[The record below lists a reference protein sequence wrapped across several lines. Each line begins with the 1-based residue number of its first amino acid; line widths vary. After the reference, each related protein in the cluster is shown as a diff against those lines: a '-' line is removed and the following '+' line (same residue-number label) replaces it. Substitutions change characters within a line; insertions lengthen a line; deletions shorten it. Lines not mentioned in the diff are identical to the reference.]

1 MSSVSVSR
9 IREEEI
15 PACAQIMAGNSLWQH
30 YDVTYESALARFQ
43 NGYAEQATIF
53 IAHEGEEVCGFCWVA
68 EKGAFNR
75 SAYIML
81 IGVDPLRQ
89 SRGIGKILLEE
100 TEKYLATKSV
110 DVFLTVS
117 DFNIGAQKFY
127 SGMGYKTV
135 GEIPDY
141 VKPGITEIIMRKVLR

>member
-1 MSSVSVSR
+1 MSPVNVSQ
-9 IREEEI
+9 IREDEI
-15 PACAQIMAGNSLWQH
+15 PACARIMAENLLWQR
-30 YDVTYESALARFQ
+30 YDVTYESALERFQ
-43 NGYAEQATIF
+43 NGYAERATIF
-53 IAHEGEEVCGFCWVA
+53 VAHEGEEVCGFCWVA

-81 IGVDPLRQ
+81 IGVDPLKQ

-100 TEKYLATKSV
+100 TEKYLITKSA

-117 DFNIGAQKFY
+117 DFNTGAQKFY
-127 SGMGYKTV
+127 SSMGYKTV
-135 GEIPDY
+135 GAIPDY

>member
-1 MSSVSVSR
+1 MSPVSISL
-9 IREEEI
+9 ILEEEI
-15 PACAQIMAGNSLWQH
+15 SACARIMAENFLWQR

-43 NGYAEQATIF
+43 NGYAEHATIF
-53 IAHEGEEVCGFCWVA
+53 IAHESEKVCGFCWVA

-81 IGVDPLRQ
+81 IGVDPAKQ

-100 TEKYLATKSV
+100 TEKFLASKSA

-127 SGMGYKTV
+127 SGMGYKVV

-141 VKPGITEIIMRKVLR
+141 VKPGITEIIMRKVF

>member
-1 MSSVSVSR
+1 MSLVNVSQ
-9 IREEEI
+9 IREDEI
-15 PACAQIMAGNSLWQH
+15 PACARIMAENSLWQC

-100 TEKYLATKSV
+100 TEKYLATTSV

-117 DFNIGAQKFY
+117 DFNKGAQKFY

-135 GEIPDY
+135 GEITDY

>member
-15 PACAQIMAGNSLWQH
+15 PACARIMAENSLWQH

-53 IAHEGEEVCGFCWVA
+53 SAHEGEEVCGFCWVA